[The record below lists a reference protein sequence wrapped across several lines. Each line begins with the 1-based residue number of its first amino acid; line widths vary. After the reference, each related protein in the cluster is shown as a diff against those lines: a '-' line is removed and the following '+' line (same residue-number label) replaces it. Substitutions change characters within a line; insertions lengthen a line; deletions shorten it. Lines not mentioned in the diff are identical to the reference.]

1 MKTTTGHTPS
11 QLSRIPDM
19 DELVNDFIQEAI
31 TSLEKVEP
39 LVESLGEPSLQV
51 IETNIRIL
59 FRTFHSIKGVAGFL
73 QFALVQDLTHEAET
87 LFDTIRES
95 PSVQPTDVLTLIYD
109 TIATLKTLVNEVY
122 QHSAHQA
129 IASPHELH
137 SPQTQK
143 QAYTLM
149 ERLRIVHG
157 QQEESENFFDNTT
170 SIEQTYTIV
179 LRELATTLHILIA
192 SLQESSSMPTSSI
205 TDTVGSILNILNN
218 PTFKTLVQH
227 HDDALSLTRS
237 ASVFA
242 DMIIAG
248 DLSLNEQVLITLH
261 SQIDSIINILSS
273 TFQASDAPVS
283 ASAENTIPP
292 HADFPHPISMPLQ
305 ESNEKFSNNIVHQK
319 EDMPENII
327 SSSPAHQAQ
336 AIERTEIRVETAKLD
351 KLFDLV
357 GELVTMQTMALNSPD
372 LQGLALPQFRKSA
385 TMLTKITRQ
394 LQSVSMSMRMAP
406 IEILFAKMRRVVR
419 EVSSHVGKSV
429 ELHVS
434 GADTEMDKN
443 LIELL
448 FDALVHIVR
457 NAIDHGI
464 ESPEDRKKAGKAET
478 GAIMLGALYEGN
490 DIIISVR
497 DDGAGLHR
505 EKILRRAEERGIV
518 SSQNTQT
525 LSDEEIWKYIFE
537 PGFSTAETITDISG
551 RGVGMDVVRQNIEKL
566 RGQIQVSSKNGIG
579 TTVTLR
585 IPLTLASMDVM
596 LIRVSTSYYAIPL
609 GAVRQSFRP
618 KPNDITVTMDGLE
631 IVRVRETLYPVIR
644 LHQAFHQH
652 TDTQDLTKGILII
665 IESHNRKACLFVDEV
680 IGQQQTVIKSLSDYI
695 GSVGGLSGCMILSDG
710 HIGLIL
716 DPEDLI
722 RQAEEQTTALAA

>member
-1 MKTTTGHTPS
+1 MKTSAGNTPS

-31 TSLEKVEP
+31 TSLEKAES
-39 LVESLGEPSLQV
+39 LVETLGEPSLQT

-73 QFALVQDLTHEAET
+73 QFGLIQDLTHEAET

-95 PSVQPTDVLTLIYD
+95 PTVQSTDVLTLIYD

-122 QHSAHQA
+122 HHSAHHA
-129 IASPHELH
+129 IANPDKLH

-143 QAYTLM
+143 QANGLI
-149 ERLRIVHG
+149 ERLRLVHG
-157 QQEESENFFDNTT
+157 QQEESESFFDNTT

-179 LRELATTLHILIA
+179 LRELATTLHMIIA
-192 SLQESSSMPTSSI
+192 SLQESSSISTQPIS
-205 TDTVGSILNILNN
+205 DTVGSILNILNN
-218 PTFKTLVQH
+218 PTFKALIQG
-227 HDDALSLTRS
+227 HDEALSLTQS

-261 SQIDSIINILSS
+261 SQIDGITTILSS
-273 TFQASDAPVS
+273 TVETFEMPASVESVVPSQTDILHSSSVSFQG
-283 ASAENTIPP
+283 
-292 HADFPHPISMPLQ
+292 
-305 ESNEKFSNNIVHQK
+305 SNEKFSSGVANPT
-319 EDMPENII
+319 EDAQESIGQT
-327 SSSPAHQAQ
+327 SSPNPSQ
-336 AIERTEIRVETAKLD
+336 AIERTEIRVETSKLD

-372 LQGLALPQFRKSA
+372 LQGLVLPQFRKSA
-385 TMLTKITRQ
+385 AMLTKITRQ
-394 LQSVSMSMRMAP
+394 LQSVTMSMRMAP
-406 IEILFAKMRRVVR
+406 VEILFSKMRRVVR
-419 EVSSHVGKSV
+419 EVSSQVGKSV
-429 ELHVS
+429 ELYVS

-464 ESPEDRKKAGKAET
+464 ESAEERKKSGKSET

-490 DIIISVR
+490 DIVISVR
-497 DDGAGLHR
+497 DDGGGLHR
-505 EKILRRAEERGIV
+505 EKILRRAQERGIIT
-518 SSQNTQT
+518 SANAHS
-525 LSDEEIWKYIFE
+525 LADEEVWKCIFE
-537 PGFSTAETITDISG
+537 PGFSTAETVTDISG

-566 RGQIQVSSKNGIG
+566 RGQIQISSKEGIG

-596 LIRVSTSYYAIPL
+596 MIRVSKSYYAIPL

-618 KPNDITVTMDGLE
+618 KTTDITVTMDGLE
-631 IVRVRETLYPVIR
+631 IVRVRETLYPIIR
-644 LHQAFHQH
+644 LHQAFGQVA
-652 TDTQDLTKGILII
+652 DSQDLTKGILII

-680 IGQQQTVIKSLSDYI
+680 VGQQQTVIKSLSDYI
-695 GSVGGLSGCMILSDG
+695 GSVAGLSGCMILSNG

-716 DPEDLI
+716 DPDDLI
-722 RQAEEQTTALAA
+722 RQAEERASVLTD